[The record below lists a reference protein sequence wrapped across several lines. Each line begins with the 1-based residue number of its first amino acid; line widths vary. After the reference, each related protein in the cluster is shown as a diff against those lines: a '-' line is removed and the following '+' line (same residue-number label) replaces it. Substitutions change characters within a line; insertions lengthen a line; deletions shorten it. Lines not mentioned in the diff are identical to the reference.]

1 MKYLSIIVCMMLMT
15 LSCREMSPVDSMTAD
30 TKNGSP
36 RAAGEYKDIMAGYY
50 RTGADKADHSEKLTT
65 MLDLPTDL
73 DMVVIIT
80 VNTSSTSPYWD
91 VLRDTYVPELHK
103 RGTKVIFT
111 IGAITLP
118 SGYTHDATGYEK
130 FAKSLVDN
138 YLIKYNV
145 DGLDFDVEYS
155 PSGQELTDKVGIVT
169 ALSKYLGPKSGTGK
183 ILIYD
188 TNQDGT
194 TAFFQAIYDKIDY
207 VFLQAYNRNA
217 TSVNGTYTNT
227 YASKLP
233 LNKFLP
239 GFSFHEERG
248 QFHDVKSPD
257 DQTGLA
263 YDYAKWNLGKKGG
276 IFAYAIDRD
285 IPDQQ
290 TDTSPAPD
298 YKVTKNL
305 INILHGNEGVQF
317 YRDYSYSGPVS
328 SYLKKGTYTGYQ
340 LTVAGVPNDWASSV
354 KIPAGWKVTMY
365 ADDNFSGQSWVLTAN
380 QSSFGS
386 LSPSAND
393 KISSVKIE

>member
-1 MKYLSIIVCMMLMT
+1 MKYFSIIVCMVFMT
-15 LSCREMSPVDSMTAD
+15 LSCREMSPVDSMTAEA
-30 TKNGSP
+30 KNGSA
-36 RAAGEYKDIMAGYY
+36 RAAGEYKEIMAGYY
-50 RTGADKADHSEKLTT
+50 RTGADKADHPEKLTT

-73 DMVVIIT
+73 DMVMIFQ
-80 VNTSSTSPYWD
+80 VNTSSTSNYWN

-103 RGTKVIFT
+103 RGTKVIYT
-111 IGAITLP
+111 VGGINMGP
-118 SGYTHDATGYEK
+118 EYTHNTAGYEK
-130 FAKSLVDN
+130 YAKHLIDN
-138 YLIKYNV
+138 YLIKYNA
-145 DGLDFDVEYS
+145 DGLDFDIEDS
-155 PSGQELTDKVGIVT
+155 PSGQTLTDKVGIVT
-169 ALSKYLGPKSGTGK
+169 ALSKYVGPKSGTGK
-183 ILIYD
+183 LLIYD

-194 TAFFQAIYDKIDY
+194 TPFFQAIYDKIDY
-207 VFLQAYNRNA
+207 VFLQAYGRSA
-217 TSVNGTYTNT
+217 TSVNSTYNNT

-248 QFHDVKSPD
+248 DFHDVHSPD
-257 DQTGLA
+257 DQKGIA

-305 INILHGNEGVQF
+305 IDILHGNGVQF
-317 YRDYSYSGPVS
+317 YRDYYYGGPVS
-328 SYLKKGTYTGYQ
+328 TYLKKGTYTGYQ

-354 KIPAGWKVTMY
+354 KIPVGWKVTMY
-365 ADDNFSGQSWVLTAN
+365 ADDNFTGQSWVLTAN
-380 QSSFGS
+380 KSSFGS

-393 KISSVKIE
+393 KITSVKIE

>member
-50 RTGADKADHSEKLTT
+50 RTGSDKADHPEAPTT

-73 DMVVIIT
+73 DMVMIIT
-80 VNTSSTSPYWD
+80 VNTVSTSPYWD
-91 VLRDTYVPELHK
+91 VLKDTYVPELHK

-111 IGAITLP
+111 PQLTLP
-118 SGYTHDATGYEK
+118 SGYSHDTTGYNTYARE
-130 FAKSLVDN
+130 LVD
-138 YLIKYNV
+138 KYITSFGM
-145 DGLDFDVEYS
+145 DGLDFDVEHS
-155 PSGQELTDKVGIVT
+155 PSGQELTDKVGVVT

-183 ILIYD
+183 LLIYD
-188 TNQDGT
+188 TNQAGT

-207 VFLQAYNRNA
+207 VFLQAYGRGV
-217 TSVNGTYTNT
+217 TRVNNDYNS

-233 LNKFLP
+233 LSKFVV
-239 GFSFHEERG
+239 GFSFYEQRG
-248 QFHDVKSPD
+248 TNWGDVHFPD
-257 DQTGLA
+257 DQKGNA

-276 IFAYAIDRD
+276 VFAYAIERD
-285 IPDQQ
+285 IPVK
-290 TDTSPAPD
+290 TETGAVPD

-305 INILHGNEGVQF
+305 IDILHGNGVQF
-317 YRDYSYSGPVS
+317 YRDYSYNGPVS
-328 SYLKKGTYTGYQ
+328 SYLKKGTYTLAQ
-340 LTVAGVPNDWASSV
+340 LSAAGVSDNWASSV

-380 QSSFGS
+380 KSSFGS